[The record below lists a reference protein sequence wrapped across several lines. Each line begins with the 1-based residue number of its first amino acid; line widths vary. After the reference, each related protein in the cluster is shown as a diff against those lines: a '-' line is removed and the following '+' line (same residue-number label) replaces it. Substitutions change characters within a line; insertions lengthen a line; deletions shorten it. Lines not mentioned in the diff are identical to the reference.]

1 MITYFTREDLKS
13 FGDYLLSQKRKERTS
28 ELMQNEVHYADIEN
42 WIEEAPLEA
51 LAEKQIQSTDA
62 E

>member
-13 FGDYLLSQKRKERTS
+13 FGDYLLSTERKERTS
-28 ELMQNEVHYADIEN
+28 ELMQNEVHFADIQN
-42 WIEEAPLEA
+42 WLDSAPLEA

>member
-13 FGDYLLSQKRKERTS
+13 FGDYLLSEKRKNRTS
-28 ELMQNEVHYADIEN
+28 DIMRSEVHYADIQN
-42 WIEEAPLEA
+42 WMDEAPLEA